1 MVLKPL
7 TNFPFGSK
15 ENTHSPKQATKCKVY
30 FYQFFLKVLNWTLE
44 MRLWQP
50 WANIFAGKPMFP
62 LDSRKLSSNY
72 FCFRKFFLK
81 MFICTSRLRFWDSC
95 LTVML
100 KVQVFSTQ
108 SPKLF
113 EENIFSRLVYPIL
126 FSPHNDRWF
135 DTPDQRIL
143 QQRQINHSNSKNDN
157 RKTKLFRKT
166 NHFSSRPFSGIANS
180 CFEKPEEIF
189 LTKSPFFHLEV
200 RRSLQSCSFLKKTV
214 FPQKFLKVRSLQF
227 WQPCR

>member
-7 TNFPFGSK
+7 TNFPLRST

-30 FYQFFLKVLNWTLE
+30 FYQLFHKVLNWTLE

-50 WANIFAGKPMFP
+50 WENVFAGKPMFP
-62 LDSRKLSSNY
+62 FDDRTLSYKY

-81 MFICTSRLRFWDSC
+81 MFICTCRLRFWEPC
-95 LTVML
+95 LIVFL

-113 EENIFSRLVYPIL
+113 EENKVSRLISPIL
-126 FSPHNDRWF
+126 FSPQADRWF
-135 DTPDQRIL
+135 DTPDQRNL

-157 RKTKLFRKT
+157 RKKNFFGRQIIFPQDISLEARIPVVKNLKT
-166 NHFSSRPFSGIANS
+166 IFWLKVFFFISKSEEVCNHVQF
-180 CFEKPEEIF
+180 K
-189 LTKSPFFHLEV
+189 
-200 RRSLQSCSFLKKTV
+200 KKTV
-214 FPQKFLKVRSLQF
+214 FPQKFLKVRRLQF
-227 WQPCR
+227 RRPCR

>member
-30 FYQFFLKVLNWTLE
+30 FYQLFLKVLNWTLE

-50 WANIFAGKPMFP
+50 WENIFAGKPMFP
-62 LDSRKLSSNY
+62 FDDRTLSYKY
-72 FCFRKFFLK
+72 FCFRNFFLR
-81 MFICTSRLRFWDSC
+81 MFICTCRLRFWVSC
-95 LTVML
+95 LTVLL
-100 KVQVFSTQ
+100 KVNVFSAQ
-108 SPKLF
+108 SPKSF
-113 EENIFSRLVYPIL
+113 KENKFLRLISPIL
-126 FSPHNDRWF
+126 FSPQADRWF
-135 DTPDQRIL
+135 VTPDQRIL

-166 NHFSSRPFSGIANS
+166 NHFSSRTFSGIAKS
-180 CFEKPEEIF
+180 CFEKPEEFF

-200 RRSLQSCSFLKKTV
+200 RRSLQSCSILKKTV
-214 FPQKFLKVRSLQF
+214 FPQKILKVRRLQF